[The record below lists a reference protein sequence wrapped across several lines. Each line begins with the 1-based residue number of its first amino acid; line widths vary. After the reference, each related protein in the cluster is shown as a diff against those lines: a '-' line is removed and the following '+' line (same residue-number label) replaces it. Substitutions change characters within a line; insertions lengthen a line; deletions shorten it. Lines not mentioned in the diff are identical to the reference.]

1 MDRITIPIMRITAG
15 FLIALGFMLLLPAHA
30 QEQNAQ
36 EQKAQ
41 EEITVT

>member
-1 MDRITIPIMRITAG
+1 MDRITMPIMRITAG
-15 FLIALGFMLLLPAHA
+15 FLIALGFMLLPAHA
-30 QEQNAQ
+30 QEQNTQ